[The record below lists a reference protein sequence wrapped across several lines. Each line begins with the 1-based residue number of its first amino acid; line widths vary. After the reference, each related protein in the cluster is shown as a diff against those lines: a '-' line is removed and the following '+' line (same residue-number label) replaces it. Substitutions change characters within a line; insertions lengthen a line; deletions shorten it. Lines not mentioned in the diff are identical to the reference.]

1 MVNIPKTAPPNTVDP
16 KLLMVKHEE
25 PMQVDTPPTKEF
37 SIQTKARGEDDD
49 YDF

>member
-1 MVNIPKTAPPNTVDP
+1 MVNIPKTAPLNTVDP
-16 KLLMVKHEE
+16 KLLMVKQEE
-25 PMQVDTPPTKEF
+25 PMHTKGF